1 MNWSNRVTIL
11 RILLVPAFIAAV
23 MYYRLNVAL
32 CIFIVACITD
42 ALDGY
47 LARKR
52 NEKTDIGAILDPIAD
67 KLLLV
72 SAFISFSMVSGL
84 PSYIKMPLYVPIV
97 IISRDALILGG
108 AVVIFLI
115 KGDLK
120 VKPSVS
126 GKITTFFQMI
136 TVIALLLRFVYS
148 SWLWNITVVLT
159 IISGIDYL
167 RMGARQINE
176 KH

>member
-32 CIFIVACITD
+32 GIFIVACITD

-167 RMGARQINE
+167 RMGAGQINE